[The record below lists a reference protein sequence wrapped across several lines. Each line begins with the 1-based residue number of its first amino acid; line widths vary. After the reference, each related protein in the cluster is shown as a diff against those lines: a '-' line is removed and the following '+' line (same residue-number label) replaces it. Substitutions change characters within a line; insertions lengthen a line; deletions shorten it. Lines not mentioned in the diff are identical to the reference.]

1 MGGYLICLCC
11 FYLIL
16 VINTTSDVDF
26 NTIISY
32 ALNLQESNISYSYRS
47 CIFILPEKC
56 RGYFCKTRLYDK
68 GNREIFF
75 LSIFN
80 ARKPILL
87 SITVCP
93 RSTKKNNKKTS
104 DFVNTTKLNL
114 RAITVVFYYRHTIHL
129 LSIQIHVVIEEIKYF
144 SASLAYHHDHT

>member
-68 GNREIFF
+68 WNREIFF
-75 LSIFN
+75 CRYLTRGSQSCCQSQFVQG
-80 ARKPILL
+80 RQ
-87 SITVCP
+87 
-93 RSTKKNNKKTS
+93 KK
-104 DFVNTTKLNL
+104 
-114 RAITVVFYYRHTIHL
+114 
-129 LSIQIHVVIEEIKYF
+129 E
-144 SASLAYHHDHT
+144 